1 MHATETTS
9 TSAGAQSAGRRY
21 FPRFYRGNLSR
32 RRHSEPKTKRERE
45 KAGEDTLLCRRPI
58 ITSSCTNVAMP
69 RRYRGKRKRA
79 SRRRLFIRSSRFIF
93 PHDAM
98 HYTSPDI
105 FASLP
110 PSPTLRHPTPTPA
123 YYFCFTSSI
132 AQLRALHREM
142 RARRPFTVYRAVTG
156 VIHGN
161 SGETMPTLRQP
172 SFSANPRL
180 L

>member
-1 MHATETTS
+1 MCTRQKLLRRRRARS
-9 TSAGAQSAGRRY
+9 PGRRY

-32 RRHSEPKTKRERE
+32 RRHSEPRTKREGE
-45 KAGEDTLLCRRPI
+45 KKAGEDTLLGRRPI

-98 HYTSPDI
+98 HYTSPRYPRV
-105 FASLP
+105 LP
-110 PSPTLRHPTPTPA
+110 ALANPSPSDTDGRVLFLF
-123 YYFCFTSSI
+123 YV
-132 AQLRALHREM
+132 LDRALHRKM
-142 RARRPFTVYRAVTG
+142 REAGRPFTVELPALSTAIPAR
-156 VIHGN
+156 
-161 SGETMPTLRQP
+161 RCQP
-172 SFSANPRL
+172 SANPLSPPTPRL